1 MLYPQFEPFKLISLW
16 VKSCAIPRPG
26 GFLKELSDSQGCG
39 LCGLSRANGV
49 NLEGC
54 IRRTMTNPKAAKLT
68 FVFLSVA
75 DGALPFQFGGNPH
88 RWAVS
93 EKTAICRVVGELCL
107 KPSEIMVD
115 QWHSGAFQNTP
126 VASEGD

>member
-1 MLYPQFEPFKLISLW
+1 
-16 VKSCAIPRPG
+16 
-26 GFLKELSDSQGCG
+26 
-39 LCGLSRANGV
+39 
-49 NLEGC
+49 
-54 IRRTMTNPKAAKLT
+54 MTNPKAAKLT

>member
-1 MLYPQFEPFKLISLW
+1 
-16 VKSCAIPRPG
+16 
-26 GFLKELSDSQGCG
+26 
-39 LCGLSRANGV
+39 
-49 NLEGC
+49 
-54 IRRTMTNPKAAKLT
+54 MTNPKALKLILI
-68 FVFLSVA
+68 FYQLLLNF